1 MYTCINI
8 NVWYKICVC
17 QGANYGHVYMSAT
30 CMMKG
35 RKNNYCSS
43 LSVEVLDEI
52 SETGDDCK
60 NGVPQLHS
68 NSL

>member
-1 MYTCINI
+1 M
-8 NVWYKICVC
+8 
-17 QGANYGHVYMSAT
+17 YMSAT

-35 RKNNYCSS
+35 RKNDYCSS

-52 SETGDDCK
+52 VETGDDCK

-68 NSL
+68 NSLYVLVCKH